1 MSGVDQ
7 AAPVISR
14 EVKGSPD
21 ISGQTVSCRHG
32 KQWSQGTP
40 VISREAKRSPEISE
54 QKVSCRDEPQK
65 QQAE

>member
-14 EVKGSPD
+14 EVK
-21 ISGQTVSCRHG
+21 
-32 KQWSQGTP
+32 
-40 VISREAKRSPEISE
+40 RSPEISE
-54 QKVSCRDEPQK
+54 QKVPCRDEPQK

>member
-32 KQWSQGTP
+32 KQWSHGTP
-40 VISREAKRSPEISE
+40 SFRGKRSPEISE